1 MSISLRD
8 TRSQEL
14 YARALQYLPGGVNSP
29 VRAMRAIGRD
39 PLFIERG
46 EGAELIDVD
55 GNTYVDYVCSWGPLM
70 LGHANPVVLDALETA
85 ARAGTTFGAPTAG
98 EVDLAEEVSRR
109 FPGIEMLRMT
119 SSGTESAMSAIRLAR
134 AATGREKLLK
144 FAGAYHGHVDGLLA
158 EAGSGL
164 ATQAIPS
171 SPGVPAAATAS
182 TVIVP
187 WNDPDALVRATEEH
201 EFAALLA
208 EPFPAN
214 MGLVRPVEGFLELL
228 RERASI
234 TGALLVFD
242 EVISGFRVA
251 PGGVQELT
259 GVTPDLT
266 ILGKVIGGG
275 LPAAAFGGSRELM
288 ERIAPA
294 GDVYHG
300 GTLSGNPVAVAAGL
314 ATLAQLDEQ
323 AYLRLHATTM
333 ALAEGLR
340 EAAGSVPVQVS
351 TATGLLTVFF
361 SEKPVRDY
369 AGARACDLDRYGA
382 WCRQLLARGVYPP
395 PSQFEAWFPSL
406 AHTAEQV
413 ERTIEAA
420 HAAFAEV
427 A

>member
-14 YARALQYLPGGVNSP
+14 YARAQQYLPGGVNSP

-144 FAGAYHGHVDGLLA
+144 FAGAYHGHIDGLLA
-158 EAGSGL
+158 DAGSGL

-214 MGLVRPVEGFLELL
+214 MGLVRPIEGFLELL

-361 SEKPVRDY
+361 SEEPVRDY
-369 AGARACDLDRYGA
+369 AGARACDLERYGA